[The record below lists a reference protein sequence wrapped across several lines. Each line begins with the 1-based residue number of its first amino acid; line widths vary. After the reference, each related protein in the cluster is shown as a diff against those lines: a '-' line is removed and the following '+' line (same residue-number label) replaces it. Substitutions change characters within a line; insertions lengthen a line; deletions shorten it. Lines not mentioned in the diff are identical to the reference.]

1 MAMDIH
7 TGQEAFL
14 EGGGGQHGLVII
26 VPSCHICG
34 DDQVIYDALNSHF
47 DTVSHRISVEEYN
60 KENDNA

>member
-47 DTVSHRISVEEYN
+47 DTVSHKLEVEEHN

>member
-7 TGQEAFL
+7 TGQKIAPN
-14 EGGGGQHGLVII
+14 GLVII

-34 DDQVIYDALNSHF
+34 EEQVIYDALNSHF